1 MMDSGFIDRLAAR
14 LQEPLPGLDAQLQMA
29 PLERRLN
36 IKRLRIPDDA
46 RQSAVLI
53 LLYPHES
60 RQWHL
65 PLQVRNAYA
74 GVHSRQ
80 IGLPGGGRE
89 HYDADYEATALRETE
104 EEIGIPSNHIQLL
117 GRLSPLY
124 IPPSNYYVQPIVG
137 AMDHIPDFE
146 PDPSEVAELLQ
157 VPLHDFLNP
166 ANRQEVTLTNRQG
179 NPYVVPSFQ
188 IQQRTIWGATAM
200 MMSEFR
206 VLVDSIEPI

>member
-1 MMDSGFIDRLAAR
+1 MMDPDFIDRLAAR
-14 LQEPLPGLDAQLQMA
+14 LREPLPGLDAQLQMA
-29 PLERRLN
+29 PMERRRN

-46 RQSAVLI
+46 RQSAVLV
-53 LLYPHES
+53 LLYPHENQ
-60 RQWHL
+60 QWHL
-65 PLQVRNAYA
+65 PLQVRNAYP

-89 HYDADYEATALRETE
+89 HFDADYEATALRETE
-104 EEIGIPSNHIQLL
+104 EEIGIPSNHIRLL

-137 AMDHIPDFE
+137 AMDQAPDFD

-157 VPLHDFLNP
+157 IPLADFLDP
-166 ANRQEVTLTNRQG
+166 ANQQEVTLTNRQG
-179 NPYVVPSFQ
+179 NPFVVPSFQ

-200 MMSEFR
+200 MMSEFSI
-206 VLVDSIEPI
+206 LVNSMP